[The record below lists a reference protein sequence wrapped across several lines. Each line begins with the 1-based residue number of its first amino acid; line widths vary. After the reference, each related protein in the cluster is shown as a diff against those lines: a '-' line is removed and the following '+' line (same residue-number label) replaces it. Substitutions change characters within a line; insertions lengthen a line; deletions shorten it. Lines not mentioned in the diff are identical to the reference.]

1 MIDVLK
7 WALHKQERTK
17 ESATK
22 RLKLILV
29 LDRIGLA
36 QNQLEAMKK
45 DIVEVVSRYL
55 VVDEESV
62 EMDMRRSDEA
72 LMLVSNMAIKEVIR
86 AFASPEPG
94 CPALLEYQNLN

>member
-36 QNQLEAMKK
+36 PEHMEAMKR
-45 DIVEVVSRYL
+45 DIIETVSKYL
-55 VVDEESV
+55 VVDHDSV
-62 EMDMRRSDEA
+62 EMDMKRSDDS
-72 LMLVSNMAIKEVIR
+72 LVLVSNIQVKEVVR
-86 AFASPEPG
+86 AP
-94 CPALLEYQNLN
+94 LV

>member
-7 WALHKQERTK
+7 WALHKQERSK

-22 RLKLILV
+22 RLQLILV

-36 QNQLEAMKK
+36 QNQLEAMKR

-62 EMDMRRSDEA
+62 EMDMRRSDKA

-86 AFASPEPG
+86 AFGRPEPVRS
-94 CPALLEYQNLN
+94 PVLDSHNLN